1 MLFNLFRKKG
11 TKHNFPKIKLVKND
25 PLNKVLLLLGSFFL
39 YGLIYFFFCYD
50 TEFKG
55 INMVQD
61 KIREDTIDKYVEKV
75 KKHELTRESEKKI
88 AEKIQSGHVNTDDDK
103 DLKRDIDPEIV
114 SVSRQVTDKSQLQEF
129 YDRFYFAVVTGT
141 TLGYGD
147 IQPASNK
154 VKFLTLCQLMTTIYI
169 LFI

>member
-1 MLFNLFRKKG
+1 MLYNLFHKKS
-11 TKHNFPKIKLVKND
+11 KSKA
-25 PLNKVLLLLGSFFL
+25 LNKISLLLLSFFV

-55 INMVQD
+55 INIVQD
-61 KIREDTIDKYVEKV
+61 KLRDDTVQKYIEKV
-75 KKHELTRESEKKI
+75 KKKELSTKSEKEI
-88 AEKIQSGHVNTDDDK
+88 ADKIQGGHVNPEYDEK
-103 DLKRDIDPEIV
+103 LKQEVDPEVYQV
-114 SVSRQVTDKSQLQEF
+114 SKQVTKKGNLQEF
-129 YDRFYFAVVTGT
+129 FDRFYFAVVTGT

-169 LFI
+169 LVA

>member
-1 MLFNLFRKKG
+1 MLYNLFRRKYKAES
-11 TKHNFPKIKLVKND
+11 
-25 PLNKVLLLLGSFFL
+25 KVGLLFLSFVG

-50 TEFKG
+50 TEFRG
-55 INMVQD
+55 INIVQD
-61 KIREDTIDKYVEKV
+61 KLRDDVVQTYVEKV
-75 KKHELTRESEKKI
+75 KKNELTMK
-88 AEKIQSGHVNTDDDK
+88 AEKDIGEKLQSGDVHTDSGK
-103 DLKRDIDPEIV
+103 QISEQVEPEVKQISK
-114 SVSRQVTDKSQLQEF
+114 SVTQKSSLQEF

-169 LFI
+169 LIS